1 MLSIAL
7 TNKNDYHAPS
17 LIKGKS
23 CRMQWCFIGLG
34 PGLASASF
42 SATAGTVPEFRLIPQ
57 DYAWQPAE
65 LKVLVGTKSKV
76 LVTHE
81 DTTAPDFEG
90 NDLSRE
96 KIVLPGG
103 TVAAHILGSSVTTV
117 ANSRHAVP
125 TR

>member
-1 MLSIAL
+1 MSSIAL

-17 LIKGKS
+17 LINGES
-23 CRMQWCFIGLG
+23 CHMQRCFIGLG

-42 SATAGTVPEFRLIPQ
+42 SATAGTVPEYRLIPQ

-65 LKVLVGTKSKV
+65 LKVLAGTKSKL

-81 DTTAPDFEG
+81 DTTAPEFGG

-96 KIVLPGG
+96 KIVLP
-103 TVAAHILGSSVTTV
+103 AAAAAALILGSSVTTA
-117 ANSRHAVP
+117 ANSRQAAP
-125 TR
+125 TS